1 MKRRI
6 ATLGA
11 ATLALAPL
19 ALTACGKAEE
29 LRPAAG
35 QALPVKP
42 AAAREAPTAD
52 VLLAL
57 PVQARPERIDEPLRR
72 SERREAD
79 PFDLP
84 PPGDPQ

>member
-1 MKRRI
+1 MLKRGLVI
-6 ATLGA
+6 MA
-11 ATLALAPL
+11 ALALG
-19 ALTACGKAEE
+19 ACGKVEE

-42 AAAREAPTAD
+42 AAARETPTAN

-57 PVQARPERIDEPLRR
+57 PTQARPDRIDEPLRNSR
-72 SERREAD
+72 VREDD

-84 PPGDPQ
+84 PPGEPK

>member
-1 MKRRI
+1 MTRRI

-11 ATLALAPL
+11 ATLALA
-19 ALTACGKAEE
+19 ACGKAEE

-35 QALPVKP
+35 RALPVKP
-42 AAAREAPTAD
+42 AAARVAPTAD
-52 VLLAL
+52 ALLAL